1 MMGSTMP
8 NYYCRVIE
16 KKCQNANLK
25 KMAKVNFLTK
35 MSSKNSWLLIGRID
49 ALEMKDAFHVNEA
62 DFFLLSQ
69 DTIKIAEIRKLISW
83 INFKPLISDMKL
95 VVILGAERMTIE
107 ASNALLKTL
116 EEPPKYANIILVT
129 SEERKILP
137 TIASRCQKVRIPLVG
152 ANALPEGYL
161 SPEELSKMNLKE
173 RFQWA
178 GKISEGSDIDLILT
192 VFQDYYRKKLLLGE
206 NVLEKLQEISRA
218 KDLLGTN
225 ISVKLLLENLTLIF

>member
-1 MMGSTMP
+1 MP